1 MVNYSAMIEDSKIY
15 LTKDGLKKL
24 EQEHQS
30 LRQMKRTKTKDESLV
45 AGSLNLSDSEFSI
58 FQEDINL
65 LEARVEELEN
75 ILKNYTIIVTPP
87 KSQQKVVFIGATICV
102 EIEGQ
107 KDEFTIVGSL
117 EANPMFGRISNSS
130 PVGMSLLGHK
140 VGDEVKVQSA
150 VVSVY
155 KIRKIIYQH

>member
-1 MVNYSAMIEDSKIY
+1 MTEENKIY
-15 LTKDGLKKL
+15 LTKQGLKKL
-24 EQEHQS
+24 EQEYQA
-30 LRQMKRTKTKDESLV
+30 LKQVKKTKTKEESLITS
-45 AGSLNLSDSEFSI
+45 SLDVSDSEFST

-65 LEARVEELEN
+65 LEARVEELET
-75 ILKNYTIIVTPP
+75 ILKNYTIIVAPP
-87 KSQQKVVFIGATICV
+87 KSKQKVIFMGATILV

-117 EANPMFGRISNSS
+117 EADPMLGRISNAS

-155 KIRKIIYQH
+155 KIRKIIYKD